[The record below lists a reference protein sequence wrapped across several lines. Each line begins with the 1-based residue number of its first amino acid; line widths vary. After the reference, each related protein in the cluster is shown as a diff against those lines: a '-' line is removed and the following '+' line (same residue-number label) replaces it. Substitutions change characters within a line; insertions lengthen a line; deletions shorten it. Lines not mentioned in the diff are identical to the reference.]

1 MRLFR
6 SRKLPI
12 IVVIGILSASLL
24 GSFIY
29 AKSDSVDQ
37 NAKAKSDSVDQ
48 NAKAKS
54 DSADQNAKAK
64 SDSVDQNAKA
74 KSSVRVASASK
85 PSGSLPDETRFQP
98 IAENNRLQL
107 KADPTSGHFTVTSK
121 QTGEIWRSFPNSQN
135 WQDKLNTD
143 AWKVHLGSPF
153 MFRYLEFNTRKDL
166 LIESNFNA
174 QGGTVTGFE
183 KTDDGFKIRYEM
195 PDIGFIIPVEVKLGE
210 DFVETKILA
219 DGLVDE
225 KVYPK
230 GEKDPK
236 ARLASIRLFPFLDA
250 QTSDNEDGFLFVPDG
265 PGALLDFKKHR
276 TGTQNLYSER
286 IYGDDL
292 AYSNRNTMSDRNPVS
307 LPVFGLKSNKQA
319 VLGVVTE
326 GGEYANIVAAPSGS
340 FSQYN
345 WVTPEYQYRFKFF
358 QPTDT
363 KKLNGYLTYSTEI
376 TKSDRAT
383 RYYFID
389 EQNNQEISYV
399 TLAERYRAHLMQ
411 EYGMKPLTNAK
422 LKLQLHLLGGDTE
435 DGFLWDSYLPLTT
448 TEEATKI
455 VNDLLA
461 VGVKDMDISYLG
473 WQNDGYSEYGGA
485 FPVPN
490 KLGGNEGMKK
500 FAEYA
505 NSKGLSVY
513 LDASSYTFN
522 SGSKD
527 GFRKNRDGLRDLG
540 SSIIGTVVSPRFMEK
555 VFVDDLEEAKSLG
568 INGYLL
574 GYGIGSF
581 LNTDYNE
588 NYLSTR
594 EQSKEIQVRLFEQT
608 KEALGDVQ
616 VARGNE
622 YTLQYINHLDNLPST
637 YSYDLFV
644 DRVVPFVQI
653 ALHGLTT
660 YSFNYANLSDD
671 YREAFLK
678 GIEYGAVPSFVVTY
692 AQSEELLKSLNL
704 QQFYSTNYRD
714 WIQEMES
721 QYKNYEE
728 ALGDVQDKF
737 ITGHRELM
745 SGVYETTYSNG
756 KQIIVNYNN
765 KKVTVGSHVVEAKNY
780 IVNQGG
786 A

>member
-1 MRLFR
+1 MHLFR
-6 SRKLPI
+6 SGKLLI
-12 IVVIGILSASLL
+12 FAAIGILSASMLS
-24 GSFIY
+24 SFIY
-29 AKSDSVDQ
+29 AKSDSTDRI
-37 NAKAKSDSVDQ
+37 
-48 NAKAKS
+48 
-54 DSADQNAKAK
+54 
-64 SDSVDQNAKA
+64 AKA
-74 KSSVRVASASK
+74 KSSVRIASASK
-85 PSGSLPDETRFQP
+85 QSGSLPDETRFQS
-98 IAENNRLQL
+98 IAENERLQL
-107 KADPTSGHFTVTSK
+107 KVDPTSGHFTVTSK
-121 QTGEIWRSFPNSQN
+121 QTGEIWRSFPNSKN
-135 WQDKLNTD
+135 WQDELNTD

-166 LIESNFNA
+166 LIESNLIA
-174 QGGTVTGFE
+174 QGGAVSQFE
-183 KTDDGFKIRYEM
+183 KTDSGFKIRYEM

-230 GEKDPK
+230 DMKDPK
-236 ARLASIRLFPFLDA
+236 ARLASIRLFPFLGA

-265 PGALLDFKKHR
+265 PGVLLDFKKHR
-276 TGTQNLYSER
+276 MGTQNLYSER
-286 IYGDDL
+286 TYGDDW

-307 LPVFGLKSNKQA
+307 LPVFGVKSNKQA
-319 VLGVVTE
+319 VLGVIAE
-326 GGEYANIVAAPSGS
+326 GEEYANIVAAPSGS

-345 WVTPEYQYRFKFF
+345 WATPEYQYRFKFF

-363 KKLNGYLTYSTEI
+363 KRLNGYLTYSTAI

-399 TLAERYRAHLMQ
+399 TLAERYRTHLMQ
-411 EYGMKPLTNAK
+411 EYRMKPLTNAN

-448 TEEATKI
+448 TEEAAKI
-455 VNDLLA
+455 VQDLLA

-485 FPVPN
+485 FPVPK
-490 KLGGNEGMKK
+490 KLGGNDGMKR

-505 NSKGLSVY
+505 HSEGLSVY
-513 LDASSYTFN
+513 LDATSYTFN

-527 GFRKNRDGLRDLG
+527 RFRKKRDGLRDLG
-540 SSIIGTVVSPRFMEK
+540 SSIIERRGTVVSPRFMEK
-555 VFVDDLEEAKSLG
+555 VFVDDLKEAKSLG
-568 INGYLL
+568 IDGYLL
-574 GYGIGSF
+574 GQGIGSV

-588 NYLSTR
+588 KYLSTR
-594 EQSKEIQVRLFEQT
+594 EQSKQIQVQLFEQT

-616 VARGNE
+616 VAQGNA
-622 YTLQYINHLDNLPST
+622 YTLPYISHLDNLPST

-644 DRVVPFVQI
+644 DRVVPFAQI

-671 YREAFLK
+671 YRESFLK

-704 QQFYSTNYRD
+704 QRFYSTNYSD
-714 WIQEMES
+714 WIQEIES
-721 QYKNYEE
+721 QYKKYEE

-786 A
+786 S

>member
-6 SRKLPI
+6 TGKLPI
-12 IVVIGILSASLL
+12 IAVIGILSASMLS
-24 GSFIY
+24 SFIY
-29 AKSDSVDQ
+29 ANSDSTDRT
-37 NAKAKSDSVDQ
+37 AKV
-48 NAKAKS
+48 
-54 DSADQNAKAK
+54 
-64 SDSVDQNAKA
+64 
-74 KSSVRVASASK
+74 KSSVRIASASK

-98 IAENNRLQL
+98 IAENMRLEL

-121 QTGEIWRSFPNSQN
+121 QTGEIWRSFPNSEN

-174 QGGTVTGFE
+174 QGGTVTQFE
-183 KTDDGFKIRYEM
+183 PTDSGFKIRYEM
-195 PDIGFIIPVEVKLGE
+195 PNIGFIIPVEVKLGE

-230 GEKDPK
+230 DQKDPK
-236 ARLASIRLFPFLDA
+236 ARLASIRLFPFLGA
-250 QTSDNEDGFLFVPDG
+250 QTSDNEDGFLFIPDG

-286 IYGDDL
+286 IYGDDW

-307 LPVFGLKSNKQA
+307 LPVFGMKSNKQA
-319 VLGVVTE
+319 VLGVVAE
-326 GGEYANIVAAPSGS
+326 GEEYANIVAAPSGS

-363 KKLNGYLTYSTEI
+363 KKLNGYLTYSPEI

-389 EQNNQEISYV
+389 EQNNREIDYV

-448 TEEATKI
+448 TEEAAKI
-455 VNDLLA
+455 VQDLLA

-485 FPVPN
+485 FPVPK
-490 KLGGNEGMKK
+490 KLGGSDGMKK
-500 FAEYA
+500 FADYA
-505 NSKGLSVY
+505 HSKGISVY

-540 SSIIGTVVSPRFMEK
+540 SSIIETRDTVVSPRFMEN
-555 VFVDDLEEAKSLG
+555 VFLDDLEEAKSLG
-568 INGYLL
+568 IDGYLL
-574 GYGIGSF
+574 GQGIGSV

-588 NYLSTR
+588 SYVSSR
-594 EQSKEIQVRLFEQT
+594 EQSKQIQARMFEQT

-616 VARGNE
+616 VAKGNE
-622 YTLQYINHLDNLPST
+622 YTLQFISHLDNLPST

-644 DRVVPFVQI
+644 DRIVPFAQI

-721 QYKNYEE
+721 QYKKYEE

-765 KKVTVGSHVVEAKNY
+765 KKVTAGSHVVEAKDY